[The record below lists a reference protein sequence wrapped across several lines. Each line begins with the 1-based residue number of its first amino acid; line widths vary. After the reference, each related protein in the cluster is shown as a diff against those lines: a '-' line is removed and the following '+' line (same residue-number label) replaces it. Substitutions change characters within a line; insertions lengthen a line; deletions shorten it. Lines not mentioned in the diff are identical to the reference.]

1 MKLDDGKAEEPAPR
15 EKRER
20 ESRRPRRREDEAP
33 QSGSERRERPRRRRE
48 DEAPQS
54 GSERRERPPKRKLR
68 DMFQEWESQAAVQ
81 EFDQQPSFSKK
92 KPRKK

>member
-20 ESRRPRRREDEAP
+20 ESRRP
-33 QSGSERRERPRRRRE
+33 RRRE

-92 KPRKK
+92 KSRKK